1 MVKFA
6 VFGSAFRALISNYG
20 ELLYWFYD
28 ITDVSVAMFLYFFRT
43 YTPQSDLAVSKG
55 RLFKIQVRLGG
66 SVNYLFADWS
76 AV

>member
-43 YTPQSDLAVSKG
+43 YTFSVQ
-55 RLFKIQVRLGG
+55 LFCGE
-66 SVNYLFADWS
+66 LFELLPFNGQINPLF
-76 AV
+76 V